1 MKYAIHAGHGV
12 KGKGA
17 VGAIAFLDESVEAR
31 EITKRV
37 TDYIKA
43 NGDEVVNC
51 TEDSG
56 TANQILASIVK
67 KTNASKADYSISI
80 HFNAGAKK
88 TSDKKTTGV
97 EVYCYNTTSKAI
109 PMARRICEKIA
120 LLGFKNRGV
129 KYKPT
134 LYVLKRTNMP
144 SILIECCFVDDP
156 EDAKLY
162 NRDTMAKAI
171 AEGILDAVV
180 KPQNASIN
188 PVPNSLGE
196 YRVRIKTT
204 ALTVRKEPRATS
216 ERVAEVT
223 FGNVYTIVDQIG
235 NWGKL
240 KSGAGW
246 ISLKYTERC

>member
-1 MKYAIHAGHGV
+1 MKYAIHAGHGS
-12 KGKGA
+12 KGKGT
-17 VGAIAFLDESVEAR
+17 VGAIAFLDESAEAR

-37 TDYIKA
+37 IDYIKA

-51 TEDSG
+51 TEDCG

-67 KTNASKADYSISI
+67 KTNESKADYSISI

-88 TSDKKTTGV
+88 TADGKTTGV

-109 PMARRICEKIA
+109 PMARRICENIA

-144 SILIECCFVDDP
+144 SILVECCFVDDAD
-156 EDAKLY
+156 DAKKY

-171 AEGILDAVV
+171 AEGILNTSL
-180 KPQNASIN
+180 KPQNASLA

-196 YRVRIKTT
+196 YRVRIKT
-204 ALTVRKEPRATS
+204 ASLTVRKEPRVTS
-216 ERVAEVT
+216 ARVTEVT
-223 FGNVYTIVDQIG
+223 FGNVYTIVEQTG

-246 ISLKYTERC
+246 INLKYTERA

>member
-1 MKYAIHAGHGV
+1 MKYAIHAGHGL
-12 KGKGA
+12 KGKGT
-17 VGAIAFLDESVEAR
+17 VGAIGFLDESVEAR

-37 TDYIKA
+37 IDYIKA
-43 NGDEVVNC
+43 SGNEAIDC

-56 TANQILASIVK
+56 TANQILSSIAK
-67 KTNASKADYSISI
+67 KTNASKADFAISI

-88 TSDKKTTGV
+88 ATDGKTTGV

-109 PMARRICEKIA
+109 PMARRVTEKIA

-134 LYVLKRTNMP
+134 LYILRKTNMP
-144 SILIECCFVDDP
+144 AILIECCFVDDP
-156 EDAKLY
+156 EDAKKY

-171 AEGILDAVV
+171 AEGILD
-180 KPQNASIN
+180 KKLTIKSPSLNPQ
-188 PVPNSLGE
+188 PNTLGE
-196 YRVRIKTT
+196 YRVRIKT
-204 ALTVRKEPRATS
+204 ASLNVRKEPRVTS
-216 ERVAEVT
+216 AVVCT
-223 FGNVYTIVDQIG
+223 VSFGNVYTIVDQQG

-246 ISLKYTERC
+246 ISLKYTERA